1 MLGGGA
7 GHIADMI
14 ARMRQNRA
22 LSKHRRN
29 KSKDTATSQSKGLD
43 KLVFP
48 DPSPKKIRAFRSR
61 MRKERRRNNILKTV
75 VVLIILISVYWFLGG
90 KLILFK

>member
-22 LSKHRRN
+22 LSKQRRSR
-29 KSKDTATSQSKGLD
+29 SKDTSFGVNKGAE
-43 KLVFP
+43 KLVFQNP
-48 DPSPKKIRAFRSR
+48 CPEKVQLFRTR
-61 MRKERRRNNILKTV
+61 IRKERRFNLIMKTLIMSVAFGVACWILYR
-75 VVLIILISVYWFLGG
+75 L
-90 KLILFK
+90 